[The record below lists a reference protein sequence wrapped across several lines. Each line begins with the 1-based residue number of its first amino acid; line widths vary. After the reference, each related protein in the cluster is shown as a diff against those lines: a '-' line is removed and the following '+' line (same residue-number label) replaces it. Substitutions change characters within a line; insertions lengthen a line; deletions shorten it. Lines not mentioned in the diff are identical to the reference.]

1 MLYTPVKV
9 SVAADQLE
17 KLKRDIENGKK
28 TKSID
33 KDSIEK

>member
-17 KLKRDIENGKK
+17 KLKGDIENGKK
-28 TKSID
+28 KIYR
-33 KDSIEK
+33 

>member
-17 KLKRDIENGKK
+17 KLKRDIENGKNK
-28 TKSID
+28 AYR
-33 KDSIEK
+33 